1 MKTLHVVISGLVQ
14 GVGFRYFTMRNA
26 RTLGIRGWVR
36 NLPSGE
42 VEVLAQGNDAVLED
56 FVRELRNGPGAAHV
70 RSLRREWIEED
81 EMYDSF
87 DMRGSS

>member
-42 VEVLAQGNDAVLED
+42 VEVLAQGEDDAVLED

-70 RSLRREWIEED
+70 RSLQREWTEE
-81 EMYDSF
+81 EQMYNSF
-87 DMRGSS
+87 DMRG